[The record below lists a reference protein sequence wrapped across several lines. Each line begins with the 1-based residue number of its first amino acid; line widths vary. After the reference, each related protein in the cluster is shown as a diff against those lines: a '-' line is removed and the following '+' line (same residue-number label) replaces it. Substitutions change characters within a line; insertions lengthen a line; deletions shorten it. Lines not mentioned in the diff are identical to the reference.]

1 MSDSVAELQQIA
13 DRVVA
18 MAKPGEHIAGFIYFG
33 SPGRELEE
41 RPRPDPSEI
50 VRKWDPPSD

>member
-18 MAKPGEHIAGFIYFG
+18 MAKPGEHIEAFVSRDAETDKRI
-33 SPGRELEE
+33 
-41 RPRPDPSEI
+41 
-50 VRKWDPPSD
+50 